1 MSARAAWRLE
11 SLGFSQ
17 VFRYAAGK
25 MDWLARGLPREG
37 AAAAVIQAGDLVRQ
51 DVPTCQLAE
60 RIGVVRERV
69 QVGGWDTC
77 VVVNDEQVVLGLLR
91 GAELGANPDQVVAA
105 VMQGGPKTYRANVLP
120 QDTLVFMR
128 KHQLDSVLVTSP
140 DGQLIGLLKQS
151 DAEQVAS
158 RGQA

>member
-1 MSARAAWRLE
+1 M
-11 SLGFSQ
+11 
-17 VFRYAAGK
+17 
-25 MDWLARGLPREG
+25 
-37 AAAAVIQAGDLVRQ
+37 
-51 DVPTCQLAE
+51 
-60 RIGVVRERV
+60 VRERV

-91 GAELGANPDQVVAA
+91 GAELGANPEQEVAA